1 MTRIM
6 KKTHIIATL
15 ASLTLPLMAASGPLK
30 EKALALNSAHKD
42 STLFISAVV
51 HIELT
56 AGNNPTQKE
65 EKKVEIIG
73 TVLSKEGLMVAP
85 LSTLDLAN
93 AMDGRMVNTPS
104 GPVKIS
110 AKSEIK
116 EVKIIMPDGS
126 ETDAKITLKDADLD
140 LIFLKPEKTA
150 SNFTPIDTKNSAP
163 FQLMDDIIVIGRMN
177 KELNREPMVVTG
189 ELISVIKKPR
199 LFGKIT
205 ASATGMPVFNEEG
218 KFLGIGINRLSS
230 KNAGDA
236 NLTGTS
242 VLLPAADIVE
252 SASQIK

>member
-1 MTRIM
+1 MKLTRLI
-6 KKTHIIATL
+6 
-15 ASLTLPLMAASGPLK
+15 ASLACFCLPLTAATGPLK
-30 EKALALNSAHKD
+30 IKAQALAEAHKD

-51 HIELT
+51 NIELT
-56 AGNNPTQKE
+56 AGTNPTQKE
-65 EKKVEIIG
+65 EKKVEIIS
-73 TVLSKEGLMVAP
+73 TVLSKEGLLVAP

-93 AMDGRMVNTPS
+93 AMDGRTVNTPN

-126 ETDAKITLKDADLD
+126 ETDAKVVLKDADLD

-150 SNFTPIDTKNSAP
+150 GNFVPVDTNNTAP
-163 FQLMDDIIVIGRMN
+163 LQLLDDIIVIGRMN
-177 KELNREPMVVTG
+177 KDLNREPMVLTG
-189 ELISVIKKPR
+189 EVISVIKKPR

-205 ASATGMPVFNEEG
+205 AQATGMPVFNEGG

-230 KNAGDA
+230 KNSGDS
-236 NLTGTS
+236 NLTGSS
-242 VLLPAADIVE
+242 VLLPAVDIVE